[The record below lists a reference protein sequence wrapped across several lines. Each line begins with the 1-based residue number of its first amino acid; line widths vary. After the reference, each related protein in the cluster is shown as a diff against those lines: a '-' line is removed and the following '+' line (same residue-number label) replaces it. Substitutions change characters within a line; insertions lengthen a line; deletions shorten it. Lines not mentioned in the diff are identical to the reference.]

1 MEEKRRWSTRLPI
14 STIYKIRCHAA
25 NRSLTLEEFAE
36 IALET
41 YLRNYDATIE
51 KYKNPNSTRATTSL

>member
-1 MEEKRRWSTRLPI
+1 MDEKRRWSTRLPI

-36 IALET
+36 IAFEGYITDYEKT
-41 YLRNYDATIE
+41 YDDQHYSR
-51 KYKNPNSTRATTSL
+51 TTPSL